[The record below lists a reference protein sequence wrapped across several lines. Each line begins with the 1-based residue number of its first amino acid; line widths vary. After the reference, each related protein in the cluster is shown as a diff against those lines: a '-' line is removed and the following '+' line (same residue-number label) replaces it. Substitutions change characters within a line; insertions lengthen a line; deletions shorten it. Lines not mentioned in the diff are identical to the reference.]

1 MAFKSGKN
9 GRLSLNNGGGATAYK
24 IKRWSVT
31 PKNQIQDVTNGESGG
46 YGQYIAGVS
55 DLDFSCDLDHD
66 VGTNPFGTHFIPG
79 LAITGI
85 FYVDGVA
92 APNWSINGIVEDVS
106 HSLDVRGLVTISL
119 RGRAT
124 SLSGTAWTAPS
135 T

>member
-55 DLDFSCDLDHD
+55 DLDFSCDLDALHPWTRHH
-66 VGTNPFGTHFIPG
+66 GH
-79 LAITGI
+79 L
-85 FYVDGVA
+85 
-92 APNWSINGIVEDVS
+92 
-106 HSLDVRGLVTISL
+106 L
-119 RGRAT
+119 RGRGCG
-124 SLSGTAWTAPS
+124 SELEHQRHR
-135 T
+135 